1 MDAHILG
8 DNGESRLLH
17 LRCQK
22 CSSSILALVLLSPAG
37 VNSIGLLTDLS
48 FEDVRR
54 FKSGNSVNTDD
65 VLKVHE
71 MMEKNGLTFFM
82 D

>member
-1 MDAHILG
+1 MDTRILG

-22 CSSSILALVLLSPAG
+22 CSSSILALVLMSPGG
-37 VNSIGLLTDLS
+37 VSSVGLLTDLS

-65 VLKVHE
+65 VIKVHE
-71 MMEKNGLTFFM
+71 MMEKDGLTLFM